1 MTPTCLAD
9 AEDIWCV
16 DFEFCAPEG
25 ERPTPICLVAHE
37 LRQGR
42 VLRLW
47 EEELQRLRR
56 PPYATGRRSL
66 VVAYY
71 ASAELLCHLALA
83 WPLPVYVLDLFAEF
97 RVLTNGLPTP
107 CGQSLLG
114 ALTYF
119 GIDGFDAIEKEEMRQ
134 LALRGGPW
142 TAAERRALLVY
153 CESDVVALRKLLSV
167 LAPHLDLPQALL
179 RGRSMKAAAQ
189 MEWHGV
195 PIDVEALGML
205 RTYWE
210 DIQDQL
216 IAHVDTAYGVFEGRT
231 FKIHRWEQWLAARGI
246 AWPRLPSGVLALDHD
261 TFKAMARAYP
271 EVNPLRELRAS
282 LSQMRL
288 EQLTV
293 GRDGR
298 NRTLLSAFRAKTGR
312 NQPST
317 TKFIFGPAVWL
328 RYLIRPEPGY
338 GVAYVDWSQQEFGIA
353 AALSGDPVMLDAYRS
368 GDPYLAF
375 AKQTGVIPPDGT
387 KTRYG
392 AIREQYKACALAVQY
407 GMGDVNLAV
416 RLGQSPA
423 VARALL
429 QSHRHTYPKFWHWS
443 DSVVDYAML
452 HSRLHTVFGWT
463 VHLGPPSDPQ
473 HLAVN
478 PRALRNFP
486 MQANG
491 AEMLRL
497 ACCLATERGIHVCA
511 PIHDA
516 LLIEAPLD
524 DLDHVIAETQ
534 RAMADA
540 SAAVLSGFAL
550 RSEAKV
556 FRYPER
562 YQDERGT
569 HMWSLVW
576 ELLREHVPEAI
587 RA

>member
-1 MTPTCLAD
+1 
-9 AEDIWCV
+9 
-16 DFEFCAPEG
+16 
-25 ERPTPICLVAHE
+25 
-37 LRQGR
+37 
-42 VLRLW
+42 
-47 EEELQRLRR
+47 
-56 PPYATGRRSL
+56 
-66 VVAYY
+66 
-71 ASAELLCHLALA
+71 
-83 WPLPVYVLDLFAEF
+83 VYVLDLFAEF
-97 RVLTNGLPTP
+97 RVLANGLPTP
-107 CGQSLLG
+107 YGQSLLG

-119 GIDGFDAIEKEEMRQ
+119 GLDGLDAIEKEEMRQ

-142 TAAERRALLVY
+142 TAAERRALLMY
-153 CESDVVALRKLLSV
+153 CESDVVALRKLLSAM
-167 LAPHLDLPQALL
+167 APHLVLPQALL
-179 RGRSMKAAAQ
+179 RGRFMKAAAQ

-195 PIDVEALGML
+195 PIDVEALGIL

-216 IAHVDTAYGVFEGRT
+216 IAYVDTAYGVFEGRT
-231 FKIHRWEQWLAARGI
+231 FKAHRWEQWLAARDI
-246 AWPRLPSGVLALDHD
+246 SWPRLPSGMLALDHD
-261 TFKAMARAYP
+261 TFKTMARTYP
-271 EVNPLRELRAS
+271 QINPLRELRAS
-282 LSQMRL
+282 LLQMRL
-288 EQLTV
+288 EQLAV
-293 GRDGR
+293 GTDGR

-312 NQPST
+312 NQPSN
-317 TKFIFGPAVWL
+317 TKCIFGPAVWL
-328 RYLIRPEPGY
+328 RHLIRAEPGS
-338 GVAYVDWSQQEFGIA
+338 GVAYLDWSQQEFGIA
-353 AALSGDPVMLDAYRS
+353 AALSGDPAMLEAYCS
-368 GDPYLAF
+368 GDPYLTF
-375 AKQTGVIPPDGT
+375 AKQAGAIPPDGI
-387 KTRYG
+387 KARYG
-392 AIREQYKACALAVQY
+392 AIREQYKTCALAVQY
-407 GMGDVNLAV
+407 GMGAASLAL
-416 RLGQSPA
+416 RLGQSPT
-423 VARALL
+423 VAGVLL
-429 QSHRHTYPKFWHWS
+429 ERHRKAYPQFWRWS
-443 DSVVDYAML
+443 DSAVDYAMI

-463 VHLGPPSDPQ
+463 VHLGPPIDPQ

-524 DLDHVIAETQ
+524 DLDHAIAETHC
-534 RAMADA
+534 AMADA

-556 FRYPER
+556 FLYPGR